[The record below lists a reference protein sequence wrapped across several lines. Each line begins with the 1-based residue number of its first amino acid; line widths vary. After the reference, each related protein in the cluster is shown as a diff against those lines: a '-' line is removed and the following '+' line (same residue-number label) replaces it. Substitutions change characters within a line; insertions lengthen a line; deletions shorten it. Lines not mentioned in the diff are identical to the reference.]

1 MSIEAEFASW
11 WHRTGRALDPDTSDV
26 SWYDKRKG
34 LAEAAFNAAMAV
46 GRNYVC
52 DKEGEPTEAEFVNG
66 RKVWIRFNEEE
77 GAFLH
82 IDMVQP

>member
-11 WHRTGRALDPDTSDV
+11 WHRTGKTLDPDTEDV

-34 LAEAAFNAAMAV
+34 LAEAAFVAAMAV

-52 DKEGEPTEAEFVNG
+52 DKECEPTEAEFVNG
-66 RKVWIRFNEEE
+66 RKVWIRFTNE
-77 GAFLH
+77 GDPFLH
-82 IDMVQP
+82 IDMVRQ